1 MPPRCRVRF
10 RHAPGNLRP
19 GTRVVT
25 RARGEQVWHEKLLL
39 WPVRTGCS
47 QGVWLLE
54 DNSGAVREEAVREW
68 HHVLLLNVKG
78 HPVDFTGEVVAAISQ
93 TVTDDEMVGKIQRAK
108 VEARRRREMRNIPV
122 HLGGEFGA
130 EPLCCVTWDGRPLAA
145 PHSLEFGEES

>member
-1 MPPRCRVRF
+1 M
-10 RHAPGNLRP
+10 
-19 GTRVVT
+19 VT

-54 DNSGAVREEAVREW
+54 DSSGAVREEAVREW

-78 HPVDFTGEVVAAISQ
+78 YPVDFTGEVVAAISQ
-93 TVTDDEMVGKIQRAK
+93 TVTDDEMVGKIQRAR

-145 PHSLEFGEES
+145 SHSLEFGEES